1 MLHLSSGRK
10 SKVRGKRQFMV
21 WRERRPAQ
29 SAEYRDGLKSRRC
42 IQKVLPPA
50 ANRKSALLLRYEVGK
65 MRATAHSAD
74 DWLSLKIV
82 TAM

>member
-1 MLHLSSGRK
+1 VLHLSSGRK
-10 SKVRGKRQFMV
+10 SKVRGKRQFKV
-21 WRERRPAQ
+21 WRERRTVQ
-29 SAEYRDGLKSRRC
+29 SAKHRDGLKSRGC
-42 IQKVLPPA
+42 IQKVLPPT

-74 DWLSLKIV
+74 NWLSLKIV